1 MNNLKTATVVLAL
14 ALFCGGQALAEENL
28 IPDGVI
34 YEVKPGD
41 TLETIAETFL
51 GKDRTGREIAAATA
65 AARAQY
71 PDLADEKMLEN
82 LQPGQKLL
90 LPVKLTT
97 RKISEF
103 LVADQLDFPEAPFYS
118 KKEDLL
124 YYVEWGGDRI
134 WKYKDGQKILFMEN
148 AKDDGPCG
156 LDQDKDGNLWV
167 ALYSS
172 GKMAL
177 YSPEGKQLKLFEEG
191 PEGRFVGPNDLVVDK
206 SGGAF
211 FTDSGNFEDDWVSGR
226 EAGKVYYITPDDRIL
241 LLDKGISYANGIVL
255 SPAGDKLYVNE
266 HRKNRILVYD
276 VDGEKIGNRRVLID
290 LDNKC
295 LSAADVCYEVGP
307 DGMTRDGVGNLWV
320 AHYHTGRMLKISP
333 EGRVLQNLY
342 LPLGDTPTNATLS
355 PDEKFIYVSEA
366 STGSL
371 LKLPVE

>member
-1 MNNLKTATVVLAL
+1 MMLRNMAVIMLAL
-14 ALFCGGQALAEENL
+14 IAFGSGQAGAAEGL
-28 IPDGVI
+28 TPDGVI

-41 TLETIAETFL
+41 TLDAVAAAFL
-51 GKDRTGREIAAATA
+51 GEGHAGQEIAAATI
-65 AARAQY
+65 AARVQN
-71 PDLADEKMLEN
+71 PDLADEAALKDIK
-82 LQPGQKLL
+82 PGQKLL

-97 RKISEF
+97 RDRSQF
-103 LVADQLDFPEAPFYS
+103 LVAADLDFPEAPFWS
-118 KKEDLL
+118 KKENLL

-134 WKYKDGQKILFMEN
+134 WKYRDGQKILFMEN
-148 AKDDGPCG
+148 AKGDGPCG

-177 YSPEGKQLKLFEEG
+177 YSPEGRQLKVFEEG
-191 PEGRFVGPNDLVVDK
+191 PDGHFVGPNDLAADK
-206 SGGAF
+206 FGGVF

-226 EAGKVYYITPDDRIL
+226 EAGKVYYITPAGQIK
-241 LLDKGISYANGIVL
+241 LLDKDISYANGIVL
-255 SPAGDKLYVNE
+255 SPAGDRLYVNE

-276 VDGEKIGNRRVLID
+276 VDGEKIGNRQVLIN

-307 DGMTRDGVGNLWV
+307 DGMTIDSRGNLWV

-333 EGRVLQNLY
+333 EGQVVQTLY
-342 LPLGDTPTNATLS
+342 LPLGDTPTNAALS
-355 PDEKFIYVSEA
+355 PDEDFIYVTEA

-371 LKLPVE
+371 LKLSIK